1 MAGTGSGEFTTVSA
15 VIERLRAL
23 PALDGAS
30 DEVLAWLADRVDQVT
45 FQPGEALVT
54 EGSSERDCFFV
65 LDGHVE
71 VTADGKL
78 RDTDGA
84 GGLQGELG
92 MLFERPRAATTMAVE
107 PVVALRL
114 KGSDFDE
121 LASTQPALAKDL
133 ATTILD
139 YLRFRFG
146 FEPPDQRWS

>member
-1 MAGTGSGEFTTVSA
+1 MPGTASGEFTTVSA
-15 VIERLRAL
+15 VIERLRTL

-30 DEVLAWLADRVDQVT
+30 DELLQWLADHVDQVT

-54 EGSSERDCFFV
+54 EGDAERDCFFV

-84 GGLQGELG
+84 GGVQGELG
-92 MLFERPRAATTMAVE
+92 LLFERPRAATTMAVE

-114 KGSDFDE
+114 KASDFDE
-121 LASTQPALAKDL
+121 LASAQPALAKQL
-133 ATTILD
+133 ASTILD
-139 YLRFRFG
+139 YLNFRFG
-146 FEPPDQRWS
+146 FEPPDPRWS